1 MTKIDIFSGF
11 LGAGKTT
18 LIKKLI
24 EEAFKGE
31 KLVLIENEFGE
42 IGIDGGFLKE
52 AGVQINEMNSGCIC
66 CSLVG
71 DFEKALGK
79 VLEDYAPDRIIIEPS
94 GVGKLSDVIK
104 AVQAVVT
111 DKVCLNG
118 FVTVADATKCKMYIK
133 NLVSSILTKSNMQAL
148 SFSAELKIFHRK
160 SLMPLSPLFVS
171 IIAKQELL
179 QLHGAKS
186 LVKTFLQQSRV
197 IIPSQRTSSKRLKF
211 AQPAD
216 IITMTTMSM
225 TTSIAVMTIT
235 DIITMLMKY
244 SQAGARK
251 LQSTSQRKKLKK
263 FSLL

>member
-1 MTKIDIFSGF
+1 
-11 LGAGKTT
+11 
-18 LIKKLI
+18 
-24 EEAFKGE
+24 
-31 KLVLIENEFGE
+31 
-42 IGIDGGFLKE
+42 
-52 AGVQINEMNSGCIC
+52 
-66 CSLVG
+66 
-71 DFEKALGK
+71 
-79 VLEDYAPDRIIIEPS
+79 
-94 GVGKLSDVIK
+94 
-104 AVQAVVT
+104 
-111 DKVCLNG
+111 
-118 FVTVADATKCKMYIK
+118 
-133 NLVSSILTKSNMQAL
+133 
-148 SFSAELKIFHRK
+148 
-160 SLMPLSPLFVS
+160 MPLLPLFVS

-197 IIPSQRTSSKRLKF
+197 TTPSQKTSSKKLKF

-216 IITMTTMSM
+216 IITMTVNIATMTTMSMTMSISTTTTMSMTMSIAITTTMSMTMSIATTTTMSM